1 MTDLIKW
8 EWDVHDNRTFF
19 VLQLILK
26 CSLKEKIIVNLSIVY
41 PRCFNVPNKSILP
54 EHSPNNLIIQK

>member
-8 EWDVHDNRTFF
+8 EWDAPDYRTFF

-26 CSLKEKIIVNLSIVY
+26 LSLKEKIIVNPSIVY
-41 PRCFNVPNKSILP
+41 PRCFNIPNQSILP
-54 EHSPNNLIIQK
+54 ERFPNNLIIQK